1 MGDFSYEH
9 LFDVL
14 QRERK
19 REELQLLEKE
29 FYPMANEYIES
40 QSAIVRNFDV
50 LSDQSDKSRQQLQN
64 AKKLLKE
71 LYDRRE
77 KKILLLALNKAKTN
91 SNIIDT
97 SSLLPNEQDMF
108 EHIVSLLQTKRQSFS
123 AITNGTA
130 PLPKPAPKAQPSD
143 TKPAPVTKAPAPEK
157 KPEEKLQDDGIKVKL
172 TADVPK
178 FMGSANETFGPFKE
192 GDEALLPERIA
203 QILVKKGRAE
213 HA

>member
-19 REELQLLEKE
+19 REELQVLDEA
-29 FYPMANEYIES
+29 FYAHAHTYVEA
-40 QSAIVRNFDV
+40 QSTIVRNFDV
-50 LSDQSDKSRQQLQN
+50 LSDQAEKARQQLQN

-91 SNIIDT
+91 SHIIDT
-97 SSLLPNEQDMF
+97 SALLPEEHDLFEQ
-108 EHIVSLLQTKRQSFS
+108 IVSLLSSKRSSFVS
-123 AITNGTA
+123 VTNHA
-130 PLPKPAPKAQPSD
+130 PKQPPAPKVTPPPQP
-143 TKPAPVTKAPAPEK
+143 TPPEPQPAPTIEGVR
-157 KPEEKLQDDGIKVKL
+157 VKI
-172 TADVPK
+172 TSDVPK
-178 FMGSANETFGPFKE
+178 FMGSDQATFGPYKE
-192 GDEALLPERIA
+192 GDEATLPERIA
-203 QILVKKGRAE
+203 AILVKKGRAE